1 MCYILYGDNM
11 NKNGFTLIELM
22 AVIVILAIIA
32 VITTPVVVNVISN
45 VRSELSR
52 EQKQIVENSARMWG
66 VKNLSLVKEGGKD
79 VPSIKKV
86 TINELKAGGYIEKKE
101 LRNLN
106 LSSSELN
113 TAGVCI
119 TYDNQY
125 LYTFTKNV
133 NTCSP

>member
-1 MCYILYGDNM
+1 MCYILYGENM

-22 AVIVILAIIA
+22 GVIVILSII
-32 VITTPVVVNVISN
+32 VLITTPAVINVISS
-45 VRSELSR
+45 VRNELSK

-125 LYTFTKNV
+125 LYAFTKNV
-133 NTCSP
+133 NTCSS